1 MKMSCGH
8 IIAKALRDENIRYGF
23 GIPGTHNIELY
34 DALSEDESFTSVLVT
49 DEQCASFMVDGFAR
63 ASGKMAMVNVVPG
76 AGLTHAMSGIA
87 EAYMDQVPML
97 VLTCGIRQDTGNAY
111 QLHDVDQVAMATPVC
126 KKTYRIKTHREL
138 YPSLREACSLA
149 RQAPAGPVLV
159 EVPANLYLFPGD
171 VVESDL
177 TWKNPQ
183 ASLDEID
190 SGKVTEIVK
199 LLGQSQAI
207 VIYVGAGAVNCGN
220 QLVELADRL
229 DAVVFTS
236 LSGKGVFPENHA
248 RWGWNTMGPAAPKGL
263 REFGDRA
270 DCVLAVGCRF
280 GEVATASFGFKLPEN
295 LIHIDADESVFNRN
309 YPAKITLKAEAHV
322 ALNSLLAHLDLHA
335 KKSDTKKWGQLKRA
349 HDEVTRDQLSYI
361 SSEGRVAPQ
370 QLLMALQKDF
380 GPNTV
385 FVTDSGNGTFLAM
398 EHLRLTEPRSFLG
411 PMDYSCMGYSVPA
424 AIGAKIACPERPVIA
439 LAGDGAFLMTG
450 MELVTAVHGGVGVV
464 VLILRDGELSQ
475 IAQFQRISLNRQ
487 TLTTLPPLDFQSFA
501 KAVGAD
507 YLSIAC
513 DADIASVVAKAK
525 EIASQNK
532 PILLEVRIDYSQKTY
547 FTSGVVKTN
556 FLRFPWKDRLRLAGR
571 VIKRKFF

>member
-1 MKMSCGH
+1 MKIGCGH
-8 IIAKALRDENIRYGF
+8 IIAKALRDEDIHYGF

-63 ASGKMAMVNVVPG
+63 SSGKMAVVNVVPG

-126 KKTYRIKTHREL
+126 KKTYRIRTHAEL
-138 YPSLREACSLA
+138 YKSLREACTIA

-171 VVESDL
+171 LSENDL
-177 TWKNPQ
+177 IWENPQ
-183 ASLDEID
+183 ASLGEID
-190 SGKVTEIVK
+190 PSKMTEIVQ
-199 LLGQSQAI
+199 LLGRSRSI
-207 VIYVGAGAVNCGN
+207 VIYVGAGAVDCRN
-220 QLVELADRL
+220 QLIELANHL

-263 REFGDRA
+263 REFSDQA

-295 LIHIDADESVFNRN
+295 LIHIDADDSVFNRN
-309 YPAKITLKAEAHV
+309 YPAKVTLKADARV
-322 ALNSLLAHLDLHA
+322 ALNALLARPDLYPKRPEA
-335 KKSDTKKWGQLKRA
+335 KKVAQLKKV
-349 HDEVTRDQLSYI
+349 HDEVTREQSSYV
-361 SSEGRVAPQ
+361 SSEDRVAPK
-370 QLLMALQKDF
+370 QLIMALQKHF
-380 GPNTV
+380 GPDTV

-398 EHLRLTEPRSFLG
+398 EHLRLTGQRSFLG
-411 PMDYSCMGYSVPA
+411 PIDYSCMGYSVPA
-424 AIGAKIACPERPVIA
+424 AIGAKIACPDRPVIA

-450 MELVTAVHGGVGVV
+450 LEMVTAVHSGVGVV
-464 VLILRDGELSQ
+464 ILILRDGELSQ

-487 TLTTLPPLDFQSFA
+487 TLTTLAPLDFQSFA
-501 KAVGAD
+501 KAVGAN
-507 YLSIAC
+507 YLSMAR
-513 DADIASVVAKAK
+513 DADIDSVIAKAK
-525 EIASQNK
+525 EITSQNL
-532 PILLEVRIDYSQKTY
+532 PVLLEVRIDYSQKTY
-547 FTSGVVKTN
+547 FTAGVVKTN

-571 VIKRKFF
+571 VIKRKLF